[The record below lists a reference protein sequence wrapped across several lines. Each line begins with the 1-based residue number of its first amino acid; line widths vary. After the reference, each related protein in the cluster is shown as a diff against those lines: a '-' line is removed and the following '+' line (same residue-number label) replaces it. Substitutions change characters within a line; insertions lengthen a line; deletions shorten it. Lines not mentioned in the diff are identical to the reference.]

1 MASIH
6 GAGLFY
12 GKIHQSSLIIT
23 REGFIKWIGVGCPS
37 WLVSKEP
44 LDVYSFENDVTN
56 LAIELLQWLYNNE
69 EEQILKLTSD
79 NSLNDY
85 LQMVKDI
92 AAEKQTVKLNDWFIK
107 TAEELHKYE
116 GWELSYINY
125 IKASFSG
132 TSEQPL
138 RLSA

>member
-1 MASIH
+1 
-6 GAGLFY
+6 
-12 GKIHQSSLIIT
+12 
-23 REGFIKWIGVGCPS
+23 
-37 WLVSKEP
+37 
-44 LDVYSFENDVTN
+44 
-56 LAIELLQWLYNNE
+56 
-69 EEQILKLTSD
+69 
-79 NSLNDY
+79 
-85 LQMVKDI
+85 MVKDI